1 LRSVDTDDEFVRY
14 KLRTMFRLARH
25 VARVDEIGD
34 AVSDDD
40 LDDLH
45 QLLGHR
51 PVSWHE
57 GEAELERFVLA
68 DADTGRHD
76 EALVVLFHKRN
87 LRAQMLLG
95 PAGSA
100 MARHLPIQTF
110 RD

>member
-1 LRSVDTDDEFVRY
+1 MKSINFGFPYVDTLKILEKF
-14 KLRTMFRLARH
+14 
-25 VARVDEIGD
+25 GPG
-34 AVSDDD
+34 AVFYGHASEAD

-51 PVSWHE
+51 PESWFD

-76 EALVVLFHKRN
+76 EELVQLFHKRN

-95 PAGSA
+95 PEGSA
-100 MARHLPIQTF
+100 MARHLRIQMF

>member
-1 LRSVDTDDEFVRY
+1 VATDDEFMRY

-25 VARVDEIGD
+25 AQRVDEIGD
-34 AVSDDD
+34 AVSEAD

-51 PVSWHE
+51 PESWFE

-76 EALVVLFHKRN
+76 EALVQLFHKRN

-95 PAGSA
+95 PEGSA
-100 MARHLPIQTF
+100 MARHLRIQMF